1 MKNRYFMPLIA
12 IASVLVLS
20 LVTVASYAYF
30 RGTVDGD
37 TPQDM
42 VITTGNM
49 NVTYIDGNT
58 IGTKENMIPGESMSK
73 FFSVKNTGDVMAAY
87 NIYLTEVANEF
98 VNTDELVYELISEDG
113 INIAQTECPT
123 DVTMIASDVAIDVG
137 ATHNYELRITFL
149 NTDYNQNDNQ
159 GTLFNAKISLE
170 EGLSVLYKE
179 RTLYTFEGA
188 DPLDTSK
195 DSTSIE
201 DYLVSTR
208 QVAYKKTFSK
218 QYYTT
223 GNTYFYT
230 YLKVNSDL
238 DFNTLTEC
246 EQTIEN
252 NYLGDDVLLKKCEYN
267 EGDGKYYPYL
277 APAYLDEEQTV
288 SNVFKDKQSCAESA
302 MENSNAR
309 SGVLDSYSNDC
320 EIAYGNVEKI
330 VYQDVDRS
338 ICVMENGNEYCF
350 NSVNTYNGPESSQLK
365 SYIAQ
370 IDEGTNFD
378 CKYYSFNPA
387 VNMTSYI
394 CAGKN
399 GFTGIQFIPDGR
411 VIAGQGMS
419 LYYPIN
425 LNEKFKTGEQCNAT
439 HDYCVYIDGY
449 YYEVST
455 NQQDF
460 FNSLADCN
468 SALTEG
474 KACTSIPMISALFG
488 LDLYGNI
495 ISLSNYNNN
504 NG

>member
-42 VITTGNM
+42 AITTGHM

-58 IGTKENMIPGESMSK
+58 IGTQENMIPGESVSK

-113 INIAQTECPT
+113 TNIAQTECPT
-123 DVTMIASDVAIDVG
+123 DIEMIASDVAIDVG

-230 YLKVNSDL
+230 YLKMESDL

-267 EGDGKYYPYL
+267 ESDGKYYPYI

-288 SNVFKDKQSCAESA
+288 SNVFKDKQSCAEGA
-302 MENSNAR
+302 MNNTANSG
-309 SGVLDSYSNDC
+309 SDLDPYLRDC
-320 EIAYGNVEKI
+320 EIGYGNVEKI

-350 NSVNTYNGPESSQLK
+350 NSVNAFNGPESSQLK
-365 SYIAQ
+365 SYLAQ
-370 IDEGTNFD
+370 IGEGTNFD
-378 CKYYSFNPA
+378 CRYYSFNPA
-387 VNMTSYI
+387 VNVTSYI

-399 GFTGIQFIPDGR
+399 GFTGVQFIPDGR
-411 VIAGQGMS
+411 VIVGQGMS
-419 LYYPIN
+419 YYYPIN
-425 LNEKFKTGEQCNAT
+425 LSDKYETGSQCNVANDYCVLADGYYYPVSTDTTKYYASLNQCNSNATTGEQC
-439 HDYCVYIDGY
+439 
-449 YYEVST
+449 
-455 NQQDF
+455 
-460 FNSLADCN
+460 
-468 SALTEG
+468 
-474 KACTSIPMISALFG
+474 ISVPAINTLFG
-488 LDLYGNI
+488 LDSNGNI
-495 ISLSNYNNN
+495 VSLSDYNNN
-504 NG
+504 GQ